1 MVHLVRRE
9 PLNLFDDLF
18 SDFFQRAVPA
28 SRSSDPATAVR
39 ARMDVID
46 QGDRYTVR
54 VLLPGLSQQDIHV
67 SVEGARLTITAE
79 VRRGQEIKEGE
90 RVLHTERTATSYARH
105 FELPSEVTEEGADAR
120 FEQGVLT
127 LTLPKRAA
135 LAGRRLTVN

>member
-18 SDFFQRAVPA
+18 SDFFHRAVPA
-28 SRSSDPATAVR
+28 TRGTEPPAAVR

-54 VLLPGLSQQDIHV
+54 VDLPGAAKQDIQV
-67 SVEGARLTITAE
+67 TVEGARVSISAE
-79 VRRGQEIKEGE
+79 VRRETTAMDGE
-90 RVLHTERTATSYARH
+90 RVLLAERGAASFARH
-105 FELPSEVTEEGADAR
+105 FELPSEVTEDGADAR

-127 LTLPKRAA
+127 LVLPKRAA